1 MGKFTTHEALGLKL
15 TDKQLNELRD
25 DQIGQ
30 LFELFQQ
37 IQKPSSSSEDD
48 TQFHPQTSED
58 GTKSQVVDKGG
69 TKSPLVDKDNTML
82 TDDNKSQDR
91 KSQANEDSNKSHR
104 VGS

>member
-37 IQKPSSSSEDD
+37 IQKPSSNSEDD
-48 TQFHPQTSED
+48 TQFDTQTTED
-58 GTKSQVVDKGG
+58 GTKSQVVDEGG
-69 TKSPLVDKDNTML
+69 TKSPLVDKDNT
-82 TDDNKSQDR
+82 TSTIDNKSR
-91 KSQANEDSNKSHR
+91 ANESQANEDSNKSHR
-104 VGS
+104 FGS